1 MMISRYPRFTNKQST
16 AANQPFIA
24 VHPNVEILMRLV
36 ARKRNA
42 HAFHDATPFRCREK
56 QSSQI
61 DFG

>member
-1 MMISRYPRFTNKQST
+1 MMICRYPCFADKQSAT
-16 AANQPFIA
+16 PHQLLIPI
-24 VHPNVEILMRLV
+24 HPNVEILMRLIP
-36 ARKRNA
+36 RERNV